1 MIRDITLNDA
11 EACTQLYNYY
21 ILNTVV
27 TFEEEVITAM
37 DMQNRIKETI
47 DSLPWIVFEENN
59 TILGY
64 AHASKWK
71 GRCAYRFTAETTV
84 YLDEKARGRGIG
96 SQLYSELI
104 NRLKALNYHTAIG
117 GIALPNDASVALHE
131 KMGFIKVA
139 QFRETGRKMGRWID
153 VGYWQV
159 ILSQ

>member
-11 EACTQLYNYY
+11 KAVAQIYNYY

-27 TFEEEVITAM
+27 TFEEEIITEM
-37 DMQNRIKETI
+37 EMQMRITESI
-47 DSLPWIVFEENN
+47 ASLPWIVFEENN

-64 AHASKWK
+64 AYASKWK

-96 SQLYSELI
+96 SQLYTELI
-104 NRLKALNYHTAIG
+104 NRLKTLNYHTAIG

-139 QFRETGRKMGRWID
+139 QFTETGRKMGRWID

-159 ILSQ
+159 ILSK